1 MKRCVSL
8 SAGPLCVRFQSVD
21 DRLSHSI
28 GILSGEAFVPFLE
41 SIEGSSSDA
50 WPQSPP
56 MQQMVEEHI
65 GSSNQPVLFGVGLSG
80 NGHWSMAIDSPS
92 ESVLKF
98 DIACKISKS
107 ATRLGSNYRLLVD
120 SSMQTS
126 HGAPSQQRLVLC
138 NRNETSNDKASKIE
152 LKMLIGCLQASQ
164 NELVIVPA
172 ESPDKIQTHRWCF
185 QIALSSTA
193 D

>member
-8 SAGPLCVRFQSVD
+8 AAGPLSVRFQSVD
-21 DRLSHSI
+21 DRLTHSI
-28 GILSGEAFVPFLE
+28 GVLSGEVFIPFLE

-80 NGHWSMAIDSPS
+80 NGHWSMAIESHS

-98 DIACKISKS
+98 DIACKVSKS

-120 SSMQTS
+120 SSMQSS
-126 HGAPSQQRLVLC
+126 HGDPSQQRLVLR
-138 NRNETSNDKASKIE
+138 NRNETGNDKASKIE
-152 LKMLIGCLQASQ
+152 LTMLIGNLQASQ
-164 NELVIVPA
+164 NELLIVPSG
-172 ESPDKIQTHRWCF
+172 SPDKIQTHRWCF
-185 QIALSSTA
+185 QIALSDSA